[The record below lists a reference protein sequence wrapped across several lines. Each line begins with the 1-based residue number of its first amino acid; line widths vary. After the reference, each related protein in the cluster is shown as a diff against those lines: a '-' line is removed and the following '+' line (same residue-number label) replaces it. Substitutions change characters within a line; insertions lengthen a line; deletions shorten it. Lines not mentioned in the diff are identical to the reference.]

1 MSLQDKALEYGAI
14 GWAVFPVRH
23 KQPIVPWRD
32 YSSSDATEISA
43 MQWESATGIGLDCGK
58 SGIVVLDIDD
68 LDALPEL
75 ERKLGWS
82 AIDDDTCVSVTGGG
96 GYHVFY
102 RAGDQAVRNSASK
115 VVKGVDVRGD
125 GGYVVLPPS
134 SHESGRVYQWHR
146 YSAEGVRPIPEKL
159 VQVLNYREE
168 REPVQRVEVSRSHE
182 KWGLAVL
189 AEEAAIIEASAP
201 GTRNATLF
209 EHAVYV
215 YEVVKGGHLDRDL
228 ADLRLNQAAARVGL
242 GSGETQ
248 LTLESAWSRA
258 EPRDPKPTEPRVSPQ
273 PLPPDS
279 PRKTFRALSIEELE
293 HLPPPKWLLP
303 HRLPEGQTWVY
314 GPPGSGKT
322 FLALD
327 WAATVASTG
336 LNVLYFVGE
345 GVQGFARR
353 VLAWQNSRGGNI
365 STFRAIPQAPHLL
378 ERESVET
385 LAATVEQY
393 SPALIVVDTFA
404 RAAVGGDENSA
415 RDVGLAIDALDM
427 IHREYGASSL
437 VIHHSNKAGAGERGS
452 SAIRGAADATW
463 EVIAAGPG
471 EYSGFQVECRKMKDA
486 EPPKPML
493 FQLRGHGDS
502 AVLYPPTA
510 ISHQQTSL

>member
-1 MSLQDKALEYGAI
+1 
-14 GWAVFPVRH
+14 
-23 KQPIVPWRD
+23 
-32 YSSSDATEISA
+32 
-43 MQWESATGIGLDCGK
+43 
-58 SGIVVLDIDD
+58 
-68 LDALPEL
+68 
-75 ERKLGWS
+75 
-82 AIDDDTCVSVTGGG
+82 
-96 GYHVFY
+96 
-102 RAGDQAVRNSASK
+102 
-115 VVKGVDVRGD
+115 
-125 GGYVVLPPS
+125 
-134 SHESGRVYQWHR
+134 
-146 YSAEGVRPIPEKL
+146 
-159 VQVLNYREE
+159 
-168 REPVQRVEVSRSHE
+168 
-182 KWGLAVL
+182 
-189 AEEAAIIEASAP
+189 
-201 GTRNATLF
+201 
-209 EHAVYV
+209 
-215 YEVVKGGHLDRDL
+215 
-228 ADLRLNQAAARVGL
+228 
-242 GSGETQ
+242 
-248 LTLESAWSRA
+248 
-258 EPRDPKPTEPRVSPQ
+258 
-273 PLPPDS
+273 
-279 PRKTFRALSIEELE
+279 
-293 HLPPPKWLLP
+293 
-303 HRLPEGQTWVY
+303 VY